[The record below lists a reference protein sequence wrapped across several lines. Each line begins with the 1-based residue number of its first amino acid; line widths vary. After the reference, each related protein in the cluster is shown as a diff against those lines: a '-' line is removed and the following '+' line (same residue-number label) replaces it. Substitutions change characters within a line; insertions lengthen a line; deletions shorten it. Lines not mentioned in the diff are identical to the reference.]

1 MIEFYFEEIKK
12 RKIPRNE
19 IRAVIK
25 KISDDYHFNTGILNI
40 IFCDDE
46 YLLEMNRKY
55 LKHDDYT
62 DIITFDYCERDTLNG
77 ELFISME
84 RVKEN
89 AEAFNE
95 EYENELV
102 RVIIHGILHLVG
114 MNDKNKQESEEMR
127 REEDYYLNVYKKS

>member
-114 MNDKNKQESEEMR
+114 INDKNKQESEEMR